1 MFGALGFSQEGTGT
15 KTSLFSSTNA
25 EISLT
30 VRRTSSAASDCEVTA
45 IRRDYDPKVLVAQ
58 IERLGKELG
67 SEIRGLR
74 VDTKEV
80 GTAKPQTFVKAAFGA
95 FGLYDAATGANG
107 LQAVARAFGGGD
119 GANPV
124 RAISV
129 TYLGYAPTAATLRT
143 YASDKVLVEGRFNEE
158 PQFVEYVVALLT
170 PSADE
175 VVIPSLYEAAAPP
188 TKAPPLETGLP
199 SVVWVALVVA
209 AVALGALVYFAMLG
223 SGSKR
228 R

>member
-1 MFGALGFSQEGTGT
+1 MFGTLGQCQEGAGT

-58 IERLGKELG
+58 IGRLGKELG

-74 VDTKEV
+74 VDTKEI
-80 GTAKPQTFVKAAFGA
+80 GTGKPQTFVKAAFGA
-95 FGLYDAATGANG
+95 FGLYDAATGATG

-119 GANPV
+119 AANPV

-129 TYLGYAPTAATLRT
+129 TYFGYAPTASTLRT
-143 YASDKVLVEGRFNEE
+143 FSSDKVLVEGRFNED
-158 PQFVEYVVALLT
+158 PPFVEYVVALLT
-170 PSADE
+170 PSAEE
-175 VVIPSLYEAAAPP
+175 VAIPRLYEAPAPKTAPP
-188 TKAPPLETGLP
+188 PALGGLP
-199 SVVWVALVVA
+199 SVVWAALIVA